1 MSQGIAKIHKYL
13 KYNLSEGVC
22 IPNLHIQPWRNLGHT
37 LIPGEHALL
46 PGDHNLLLRCQ
57 IVKRKDEPPVE
68 ISFSSERSV
77 MDISSLAI
85 FWTLQPSEDWIL
97 KYNRRKVCTH
107 PFT

>member
-1 MSQGIAKIHKYL
+1 MSMVIAKTHKYL
-13 KYNLSEGVC
+13 KTYLREGVR
-22 IPNLHIQPWRNLGHT
+22 IPNLHIQPGRNLGHT

-57 IVKRKDEPPVE
+57 IVKRKNEPPVE

-85 FWTLQPSEDWIL
+85 FGAL
-97 KYNRRKVCTH
+97 
-107 PFT
+107 